1 MLVSWV
7 LTATL
12 YQADSGDDND
22 AHSSH
27 MMQASSA
34 TLLTIGMH
42 FRPAFLTPAYTDDSG
57 LVPADLLD
65 YGGYNI
71 LFTAEL
77 DSNNVLRAPL
87 TGELVN
93 LARTFV
99 VNRFQAVRTA
109 HTLLCFRS
117 ASSCISGRNMWPS
130 CFSLMRTSS
139 AGWHQ
144 RKHGHCG
151 PKLPAPL
158 LGCSGLAY
166 AHHI

>member
-1 MLVSWV
+1 MTMP
-7 LTATL
+7 TA
-12 YQADSGDDND
+12 AIVP
-22 AHSSH
+22 
-27 MMQASSA
+27 QASSA

-57 LVPADLLD
+57 LVPPDLLD

-99 VNRFQAVRTA
+99 VNRFQAVRPAYNRFASTA
-109 HTLLCFRS
+109 GIRSFR
-117 ASSCISGRNMWPS
+117 
-130 CFSLMRTSS
+130 
-139 AGWHQ
+139 
-144 RKHGHCG
+144 HCVWR
-151 PKLPAPL
+151 
-158 LGCSGLAY
+158 S
-166 AHHI
+166 

>member
-1 MLVSWV
+1 MITT
-7 LTATL
+7 LTHAVVT
-12 YQADSGDDND
+12 
-22 AHSSH
+22 
-27 MMQASSA
+27 QASSA

-99 VNRFQAVRTA
+99 VNRFQAVRPCIHHA
-109 HTLLCFRS
+109 LLPLYS
-117 ASSCISGRNMWPS
+117 KCI
-130 CFSLMRTSS
+130 
-139 AGWHQ
+139 
-144 RKHGHCG
+144 
-151 PKLPAPL
+151 
-158 LGCSGLAY
+158 
-166 AHHI
+166 I